1 MINSPRTGMK
11 YEGWQSSGFCK
22 LDDFLVSK
30 ITLQTLKKNIFS
42 MIFFLI
48 PFWESLFVITENIEK
63 ITILGRQLEPN
74 ISFG

>member
-63 ITILGRQLEPN
+63 NAILGPQLEPN

>member
-42 MIFFLI
+42 IIFFLI

-63 ITILGRQLEPN
+63 NTILGPQLEPD

>member
-42 MIFFLI
+42 IIFFPI

-63 ITILGRQLEPN
+63 NTILGPQLEPN

>member
-11 YEGWQSSGFCK
+11 YEGWQSLGFCK

-42 MIFFLI
+42 IIFFLI
-48 PFWESLFVITENIEK
+48 SFWESLFVITENIEK
-63 ITILGRQLEPN
+63 NTILGPQLEPN

>member
-30 ITLQTLKKNIFS
+30 ITLQTLKKTYLVSF
-42 MIFFLI
+42 FFLI
-48 PFWESLFVITENIEK
+48 PFWESLFVTTEKIEK
-63 ITILGRQLEPN
+63 NTILGRQLEPN

>member
-1 MINSPRTGMK
+1 
-11 YEGWQSSGFCK
+11 
-22 LDDFLVSK
+22 
-30 ITLQTLKKNIFS
+30 